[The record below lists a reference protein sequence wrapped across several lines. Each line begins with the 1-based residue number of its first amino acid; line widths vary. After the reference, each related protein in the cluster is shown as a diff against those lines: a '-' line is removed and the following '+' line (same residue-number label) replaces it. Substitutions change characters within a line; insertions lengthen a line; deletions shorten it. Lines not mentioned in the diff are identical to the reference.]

1 MRADASRAAAII
13 VAGGAGE
20 RFGAPGG
27 KQLASAAGLPILSH
41 TLRAFEAADCVGF
54 LVVVCHPD
62 RLDEFRSHAIEPLR
76 LATAWTIVAGGA
88 SRTESVRN
96 GMQAIDRD
104 WPYILVHDG
113 ARPLVL
119 ASTIE
124 AALAEL
130 IDKPESD
137 GVVVGQPS
145 YDTIKEVSGR
155 RIVSTPDRSRFWV
168 VQTPQVFRAPALR
181 SAYEQA
187 GADGR
192 STDDAALVEMNGGIV
207 EVLEG
212 PRDNVKVTVAE
223 DIAIVEAVLRYR
235 ETG

>member
-1 MRADASRAAAII
+1 MRADVPCAAAII
-13 VAGGAGE
+13 VAGGTGD

-41 TLRAFEAADCVGF
+41 TLRAFEAATSVG
-54 LVVVCHPD
+54 LMVVVCHPD
-62 RLDEFRSHAIEPLR
+62 RQDEFRDHAIEPLG
-76 LATAWTIVAGGA
+76 LTTDWTLVAGGT

-96 GMQAIDRD
+96 GMQVIDRD
-104 WPYILVHDG
+104 WSYIMVHDG

-119 ASTIE
+119 PSTID
-124 AALAEL
+124 AALAAL
-130 IDKPESD
+130 IEKPDAD

-145 YDTIKEVSGR
+145 YDTIKEVSGQ
-155 RIVSTPDRSRFWV
+155 RIVSTPDRARFWV
-168 VQTPQVFRAPALR
+168 VQTPQVFRETALR
-181 SAYEQA
+181 SAYERA
-187 GADGR
+187 GVDGR
-192 STDDAALVEMNGGIV
+192 STDDAALVGANGGIV
-207 EVLEG
+207 DVLEG